1 MKPFLSESCKRTD
14 RDVGERQREREKA
27 RMREEDVEGNREET
41 GGEREK
47 REAGHRRLCE
57 NNTF

>member
-1 MKPFLSESCKRTD
+1 
-14 RDVGERQREREKA
+14 
-27 RMREEDVEGNREET
+27 MREEDVEGNREET
-41 GGEREK
+41 GGEREEREK

>member
-14 RDVGERQREREKA
+14 RDVGKGGKKA
-27 RMREEDVEGNREET
+27 RVREET
-41 GGEREK
+41 AKRGEERREK
-47 REAGHRRLCE
+47 TEAGHRHLCE